1 MRGLIPIHLLRL
13 IVSPR
18 DHGCDSHCSRFGT
31 LGENW
36 EHSQKAR
43 YASPAQKQEGCPERK
58 PAKLSFSNRLSVCLQ
73 MFGVTREDASLSRD
87 SPKPPKMKLWH
98 ARQLGVTSCQE
109 VWVAAFHQVF
119 QTTCDEGRARQR
131 STEANKPGMKFLSV
145 FLAIALDENCRRYF

>member
-109 VWVAAFHQVF
+109 VWS
-119 QTTCDEGRARQR
+119 RL
-131 STEANKPGMKFLSV
+131 ST
-145 FLAIALDENCRRYF
+145 RYFRRHVMRDGPDREAQKPISPA